1 MTYIA
6 LVTGASSGIGEA
18 IATRLAQQPD
28 THVIIVA
35 RREQRLRELANR
47 LGAERIT
54 VIAADLTDPE
64 VPGRIAAQV
73 SERFGQLN
81 LLVNNAGARWSGEF
95 PDVGW
100 ENIGQHMLV
109 NFEAPVRLIE
119 ALLPLLRETRRN
131 VGSDEAPSSRV
142 NGTDL
147 AEHTARLPSEYAGK
161 ALKAPVAIV
170 NITSTSGRVARKG
183 TSGYAASKFALSG
196 FNDSLAFELA
206 GDGIHVGMVLP
217 GFISTEGFP
226 QQELKDNRRTRFLV
240 SDAAVVVDAV
250 LECGPGGRAERYAP
264 KYYGIFAAAR
274 ILAPGLMRRSMNNST
289 FTPSTGSD

>member
-28 THVIIVA
+28 THVILVA
-35 RREQRLRELANR
+35 RREQRLRELATR
-47 LGAERIT
+47 LGSDRTT

-64 VPGRIAAQV
+64 VPDRIAAQV

-95 PDVGW
+95 PEVGW
-100 ENIGQHMLV
+100 ENIDQHMKV
-109 NFEAPVRLIE
+109 NFEAPVRLTG
-119 ALLPLLRETRRN
+119 ALLPLLRETRLNIARGG
-131 VGSDEAPSSRV
+131 VQAGRV

-147 AEHTARLPSEYAGK
+147 SAVSTDLPADYAGR
-161 ALKAPVAIV
+161 ALTAPVAIV

-196 FNDSLAFELA
+196 FSDSLAFELA
-206 GDGIHVGMVLP
+206 TDGIHVGLVLP

-226 QQELKDNRRTRFLV
+226 QQELKDNPRTRRLV
-240 SDAAVVVDAV
+240 ADVSVVVDAV
-250 LECGPGGRAERYAP
+250 LECGPGGKPERYAP
-264 KYYGIFAAAR
+264 KYYWVFASLR
-274 ILAPGLMRRSMNNST
+274 VVAPGLMRRFMNT
-289 FTPSTGSD
+289 GRFTPSTGSD